1 LSSPLAEKTMLL
13 SKQTFRTF
21 NKNKSQ
27 QPWEEQ
33 ESEYKEDIDVKF
45 SHILHKHNIAN
56 NK

>member
-1 LSSPLAEKTMLL
+1 MLL

-21 NKNKSQ
+21 NKNESQ